1 MLQNVEDQ
9 KIILQNVEKVA
20 TMQQEFDVLNI
31 ESESI
36 QKTDENFNATNENI
50 VTYFQRI
57 MRNRSE
63 ILFISSFIR
72 ENTFEMIENQQIES
86 IVDAFDVLNTSN
98 INDVDE
104 QNNNEFHLFFNEK
117 DYALTLWFHESIY
130 TKKDVDRF
138 FKNKRLFSS
147 HEDLSYSNDEEW
159 LRQLDKIFF
168 DIQSNTWMNA
178 EIKLNSAEKDKRKI
192 VVHVQYQDIIQ
203 VIRFLIEH
211 KSFETNLTYASVR
224 QYNDNDERIYN
235 EMHINIWW
243 WERQKQLS
251 EKTIIIFLIIITNKT
266 MLIEHHDDKATWSMY
281 LIIDNLNRNVR
292 RNQNRSRSVLFDFIS
307 IIKSSESSDKIRI
320 WHYVIS
326 LMFKRKFTFIF
337 LETWFACSTLMS
349 LQQFRNVSS
358 QTIF

>member
-117 DYALTLWFHESIY
+117 DYALTL
-130 TKKDVDRF
+130 
-138 FKNKRLFSS
+138 
-147 HEDLSYSNDEEW
+147 
-159 LRQLDKIFF
+159 
-168 DIQSNTWMNA
+168 
-178 EIKLNSAEKDKRKI
+178 
-192 VVHVQYQDIIQ
+192 
-203 VIRFLIEH
+203 
-211 KSFETNLTYASVR
+211 
-224 QYNDNDERIYN
+224 
-235 EMHINIWW
+235 
-243 WERQKQLS
+243 
-251 EKTIIIFLIIITNKT
+251 
-266 MLIEHHDDKATWSMY
+266 
-281 LIIDNLNRNVR
+281 
-292 RNQNRSRSVLFDFIS
+292 
-307 IIKSSESSDKIRI
+307 
-320 WHYVIS
+320 
-326 LMFKRKFTFIF
+326 
-337 LETWFACSTLMS
+337 
-349 LQQFRNVSS
+349 
-358 QTIF
+358 